1 MKHHLLSIDQPDGDP
16 PPSAELNKIMR
27 NVAALDQELTAAGRT
42 DGRSCSCTT
51 SSCRRF
57 LQRRRQRGAAAGTK
71 RGYRGAMAADVAGL
85 IFGMQLL
92 EPGFAAMPAAGHPR
106 VGRLQIR
113 AAPAIEDLRPIRSA
127 GRADADDPA
136 AETGPATAVMPASR
150 VAG

>member
-1 MKHHLLSIDQPDGDP
+1 MKQYLLSIDQPDGDP

-27 NVAALDQELTAAGRT
+27 NVAALDQELTAA
-42 DGRSCSCTT
+42 
-51 SSCRRF
+51 
-57 LQRRRQRGAAAGTK
+57 
-71 RGYRGAMAADVAGL
+71 DVAGL

-92 EPGFAAMPAAGHPR
+92 EPGFAAVPAAGHPR